1 LGKENKMGSQR
12 PGRVQEA
19 LRQEISKIVHSEMKD
34 PRIGFI
40 TITKVD
46 LTKDLRY
53 ARIYFS
59 ILGEDKDKKLALRG
73 LNNAKGYIK
82 GLLADRIKLRFM
94 PEIAFAID
102 ESLGHAKHIYDILDQ
117 IKKERIDGKGDRG
130 DQEVQ

>member
-1 LGKENKMGSQR
+1 MGIRSE
-12 PGRVQEA
+12 RVEGQ
-19 LRQEISKIVHSEMKD
+19 LKKEISKILQEDIKD
-34 PRIGFI
+34 PRIGFT
-40 TITKVD
+40 TITRID
-46 LTKDLRY
+46 LTGDLRY

-102 ESLGHAKHIYDILDQ
+102 ESLEHAKHIYDILDR
-117 IKKERIDGKGDRG
+117 IKKERHDAKGDRG
-130 DQEVQ
+130 DKEVQ

>member
-1 LGKENKMGSQR
+1 MGSQR

>member
-1 LGKENKMGSQR
+1 MSSQR

-19 LRQEISKIVHSEMKD
+19 IRQEVSKIVQGEMKD

-53 ARIYFS
+53 AKIYFS
-59 ILGEDKDKKLALRG
+59 ALGEDKEKKLALKG

-82 GLLADRIKLRFM
+82 GLLADRIKLRYM
-94 PEIAFAID
+94 PDIAFTID
-102 ESLGHAKHIYDILDQ
+102 ESIEHTKHIYGILDK
-117 IKKERIDGKGDRG
+117 IRKEREEKEQKDGTSDSGDR
-130 DQEVQ
+130 EVR

>member
-1 LGKENKMGSQR
+1 M
-12 PGRVQEA
+12 
-19 LRQEISKIVHSEMKD
+19 RQEISRIVQGEMKD

-53 ARIYFS
+53 ARVYFS
-59 ILGEDKDKKLALRG
+59 ILGEDKDKILALRG
-73 LNNAKGYIK
+73 LNSAKGYMK

-102 ESLGHAKHIYDILDQ
+102 ESLEHTKHIYDILDK
-117 IKKERIDGKGDRG
+117 IKKERIDGKGDRS
-130 DQEVQ
+130 DKEVQ

>member
-1 LGKENKMGSQR
+1 MSSQR

-59 ILGEDKDKKLALRG
+59 ILGEDKEKKLALRG

-82 GLLADRIKLRFM
+82 GLLADRINLRFM

-117 IKKERIDGKGDRG
+117 LKKERIDGKGDRG
-130 DQEVQ
+130 DQEV

>member
-1 LGKENKMGSQR
+1 MSSQR

-117 IKKERIDGKGDRG
+117 LKKERIDGKGDRG
-130 DQEVQ
+130 DQEVR

>member
-1 LGKENKMGSQR
+1 MSSQR

-19 LRQEISKIVHSEMKD
+19 IRQEISKIVHGEMKD

-53 ARIYFS
+53 ARVYFS
-59 ILGEDKDKKLALRG
+59 ILGEDKDKKLALKG

-82 GLLADRIKLRFM
+82 GLVADRIKLRYM

-102 ESLGHAKHIYDILDQ
+102 ESLAHAKHIYDILDQ
-117 IKKERIDGKGDRG
+117 IKREKNDAKGHRG
-130 DQEVQ
+130 DKEIQ

>member
-1 LGKENKMGSQR
+1 MSSQR

-19 LRQEISKIVHSEMKD
+19 LRQEISKIVQVEMKD

-53 ARIYFS
+53 ARVYFS

-82 GLLADRIKLRFM
+82 GLLADRIKLRYM
-94 PEIAFAID
+94 PDIAFAID
-102 ESLGHAKHIYDILDQ
+102 ESLEHTKHIYDILDQ
-117 IKKERIDGKGDRG
+117 IKKERGNAKGDRG
-130 DQEVQ
+130 DKEVQ

>member
-1 LGKENKMGSQR
+1 MSAR
-12 PGRVQEA
+12 PERVQEA
-19 LRQEISKIVHSEMKD
+19 LRQEISRIVQSEIKD
-34 PRIGFI
+34 PRLGFI

-46 LTKDLRY
+46 LTDDLRY

-59 ILGEDKDKKLALRG
+59 ILGEDKEKKLALRG

-102 ESLGHAKHIYDILDQ
+102 ESLEHARHIYDILDR
-117 IKKERIDGKGDRG
+117 IKKEKSDAK
-130 DQEVQ
+130 

>member
-1 LGKENKMGSQR
+1 MSSQR

-130 DQEVQ
+130 DQEV

>member
-1 LGKENKMGSQR
+1 MSSQR

-19 LRQEISKIVHSEMKD
+19 LRQEISRIVQNEVKD

-46 LTKDLRY
+46 LTEDLRY

-59 ILGEDKDKKLALRG
+59 VLGEVKDKKRALSA
-73 LNNAKGYIK
+73 LNSAKGYIK

-102 ESLGHAKHIYDILDQ
+102 ESLEHTKHIYDILDR
-117 IKKERIDGKGDRG
+117 IKKEKDNAAGDRG
-130 DQEVQ
+130 DKEVQ

>member
-1 LGKENKMGSQR
+1 MSSQR

-19 LRQEISKIVHSEMKD
+19 IRQEVSKIVHVEMKD

-82 GLLADRIKLRFM
+82 GL
-94 PEIAFAID
+94 
-102 ESLGHAKHIYDILDQ
+102 H
-117 IKKERIDGKGDRG
+117 
-130 DQEVQ
+130 

>member
-1 LGKENKMGSQR
+1 MSTQR

-19 LRQEISKIVHSEMKD
+19 LRQEISKIVQGEMKD

-40 TITKVD
+40 PITKVD

-59 ILGEDKDKKLALRG
+59 ILGEDKEKKLALRG

-82 GLLADRIKLRFM
+82 GLLADRIKLRYM

-102 ESLGHAKHIYDILDQ
+102 ESLEHTKHIYDILDQ
-117 IKKERIDGKGDRG
+117 IKKEKGDAKGDRG
-130 DQEVQ
+130 DKEI